1 MKNDVVKLIQNHRS
15 IRKYIDK
22 PIEDEVLQELLN
34 SAQWAPSSHNV
45 QAYNII
51 VVKDNEKKKKLSELC
66 GGQQWVEVCPVFL
79 VLSADY
85 YRLKMACDMYNT
97 PGEIDE
103 VENLLVGAV
112 DTALV
117 AQNILIS
124 AESYGIGA
132 VMIGGIRNNIKQV
145 IKLLELPSY
154 TVPIVGM
161 CLGYPHE
168 EQTPW
173 QKPRLPQRIVVF
185 EERYKKELIAEGLAE
200 YEELSSDYYSKRTR
214 GKVTD
219 GWTKQMAEYLK
230 DPRRPELKGSIM
242 EQGFKLK

>member
-1 MKNDVVKLIQNHRS
+1 MKNDVVKVIQNHRS

-22 PIEDEVLQELLN
+22 PIEDEILQELLT

-51 VVKDNEKKKKLSELC
+51 VVKDKEKKKTLSKLC
-66 GGQQWVEVCPVFL
+66 GGQPWIEACPVFL
-79 VLSADY
+79 VLSADL
-85 YRLKMACDMYNT
+85 YRLKETCNMYDS
-97 PGEIDE
+97 PCEIDE

-124 AESYGIGA
+124 AESYGLGG
-132 VMIGGIRNNIKQV
+132 VMIGGIRNSIKDV
-145 IKLLELPSY
+145 IKLLDLPNC
-154 TVPIVGM
+154 TVPIMGM
-161 CLGYPHE
+161 CLGYPDE
-168 EQTPW
+168 NQIPW
-173 QKPRLPQRIVVF
+173 QKPRLPQRVVVF
-185 EERYKKELIAEGLAE
+185 EESYKKDLIEDGLKE
-200 YEELSSDYYSKRTR
+200 YEEVSADYYNRRTK

-230 DPRRPELKGSIM
+230 DPRRPDLKKCIQD
-242 EQGFKLK
+242 QGIKLK